1 LFLIFKIKGMSGT
14 TKINAIELANA
25 TAELMHSNSIQ
36 DLTEIPSSRNNMN
49 NIWNVIAQKFINGN
63 RRQIYILALNIQVKW
78 RRSNSFVSLVK
89 KKLTTLQNSVEN
101 ETVENMDTL
110 ENQTVVNNNSVQ
122 NQNNNSVQNQN
133 NNSVQNQNNNS
144 VQNQNNNLVQNQNNN
159 LVQNQNN
166 NSVQNQNNNSVQ
178 NQNNNSVQNQNNN
191 LVQNQNNNLVQNIHI
206 IDFFISL
213 DQWKNLQGN
222 NKFLKKLSSICFHLI
237 LSFKRICI

>member
-1 LFLIFKIKGMSGT
+1 MSGT
-14 TKINAIELANA
+14 TKINVIELANA

-133 NNSVQNQNNNS
+133 NNSVQNQNNN
-144 VQNQNNNLVQNQNNN
+144 L
-159 LVQNQNN
+159 
-166 NSVQNQNNNSVQ
+166 
-178 NQNNNSVQNQNNN
+178 VQNQNNN